1 MMAARAAGSQTRA
14 KLRFIATVL
23 VLLAFAKGT
32 LPRRGRVSQPGFV
45 EPDVVLG
52 GCFGGLQRRPPM
64 ERWRSQTNLLN
75 AMFGLLL
82 FVSPWLLGF
91 SGMGAWNAWISGAVL
106 IAVSMT
112 AITYFAEWEEW
123 VDL

>member
-1 MMAARAAGSQTRA
+1 
-14 KLRFIATVL
+14 
-23 VLLAFAKGT
+23 
-32 LPRRGRVSQPGFV
+32 
-45 EPDVVLG
+45 
-52 GCFGGLQRRPPM
+52 M

-123 VDL
+123 VDLALGAWILAAPWTLNFPADSPQVKIHILSGGIVVILAAVELWQEHHGPPQVSA